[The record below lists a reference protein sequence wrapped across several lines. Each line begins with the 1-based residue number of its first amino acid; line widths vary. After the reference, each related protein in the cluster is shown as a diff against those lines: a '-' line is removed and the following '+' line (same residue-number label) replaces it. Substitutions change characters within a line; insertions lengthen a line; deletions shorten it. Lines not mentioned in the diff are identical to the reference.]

1 MKRILIA
8 MAATALA
15 LTSAFALA
23 GCGSS
28 ESSKAESNS
37 TVESKVE
44 DVTKADNAQS
54 AAAVTADDV
63 KFTVNGATVEL
74 NSELETAVA
83 GLGDPIEIT
92 SQLSCHGE
100 GEDKTYTYDGYIV
113 NSYPDANGTDRVLEV
128 VVSAENLTTNK
139 GIHVGSSASEV
150 VEAYG
155 KGYKEIGVYYSYDAG
170 NKMELRF
177 LIENDKVTEI
187 DYYYNV

>member
-8 MAATALA
+8 MAAATLA

-44 DVTKADNAQS
+44 DVS

-150 VEAYG
+150 VDAYG

-177 LIENDKVTEI
+177 LIENDKVSEI

>member
-44 DVTKADNAQS
+44 DVSKADAAPS
-54 AAAVTADDV
+54 AAAVSADDV
-63 KFTVNGATVEL
+63 NFTVNGATVEL

-100 GEDKTYTYDGYIV
+100 GEDKTYTYDGFIV
-113 NSYPDANGTDRVLEV
+113 NSYPDANGTDRVLAGLPLYASFTLASNRVWKSSESPLGRK
-128 VVSAENLTTNK
+128 SAKTARDGE
-139 GIHVGSSASEV
+139 S
-150 VEAYG
+150 
-155 KGYKEIGVYYSYDAG
+155 
-170 NKMELRF
+170 
-177 LIENDKVTEI
+177 
-187 DYYYNV
+187 

>member
-44 DVTKADNAQS
+44 DVTKADNAPS

-63 KFTVNGATVEL
+63 T
-74 NSELETAVA
+74 
-83 GLGDPIEIT
+83 
-92 SQLSCHGE
+92 LSISSR
-100 GEDKTYTYDGYIV
+100 Y
-113 NSYPDANGTDRVLEV
+113 SAM
-128 VVSAENLTTNK
+128 VSFISK
-139 GIHVGSSASEV
+139 
-150 VEAYG
+150 
-155 KGYKEIGVYYSYDAG
+155 
-170 NKMELRF
+170 
-177 LIENDKVTEI
+177 
-187 DYYYNV
+187 